1 MIEPDLSTLTKC
13 ATLCFPG
20 EILIDNHN
28 IKDLDLKFLRRNVG
42 AVSQEPSLFAGT
54 IKDNLM
60 VGNMG
65 ADDQEVEN
73 AAMMANAHSF
83 ISQLP
88 NQYSTEVIYLLPI

>member
-1 MIEPDLSTLTKC
+1 
-13 ATLCFPG
+13 
-20 EILIDNHN
+20 
-28 IKDLDLKFLRRNVG
+28 
-42 AVSQEPSLFAGT
+42 
-54 IKDNLM
+54 M